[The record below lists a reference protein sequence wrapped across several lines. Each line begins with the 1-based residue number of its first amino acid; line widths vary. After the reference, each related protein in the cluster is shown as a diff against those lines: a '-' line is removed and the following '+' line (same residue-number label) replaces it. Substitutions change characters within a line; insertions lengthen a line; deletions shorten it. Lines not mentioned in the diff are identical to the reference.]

1 MGITGSHM
9 LFYSPEADALREAL
23 KDVFEW
29 DHVDAGG
36 GWLIFKMPP
45 AEIGVHPGDAPGHAI
60 SLMCDDLE
68 ATIEELTA
76 KGIEFT
82 GHIEQAGFGRTTEMV
97 LPGRVHVMLYQ
108 PRHPTAI

>member
-1 MGITGSHM
+1 MGITGAHM
-9 LFYSPEADALREAL
+9 LFNSPEADALRETL

-45 AEIGVHPGDAPGHAI
+45 AEIGVHPGDTPGHAI
-60 SLMCDDLE
+60 SLMCDDLD

-82 GHIEQAGFGRTTEMV
+82 GHIEEARFGRTTDMV
-97 LPGRVHVMLYQ
+97 LPGGVNVMLYE
-108 PRHPTAI
+108 PHHPTAI